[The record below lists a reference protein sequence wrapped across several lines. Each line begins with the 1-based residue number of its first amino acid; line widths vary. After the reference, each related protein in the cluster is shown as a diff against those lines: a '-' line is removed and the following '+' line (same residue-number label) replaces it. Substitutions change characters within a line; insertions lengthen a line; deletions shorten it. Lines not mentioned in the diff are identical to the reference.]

1 MADLPVFLR
10 IENRPC
16 LVVGGGNKAAA
27 TIEKLI
33 QTNAQITVVSPT
45 LNATLQQKVKRGLL
59 RHQSDCFNP
68 QFLDGHALVV
78 AATDNPLSNRWIA
91 EHAIRRNVPVS
102 VITNPHLG
110 NIVLADN
117 APVFAPPS
125 SRTGGGF
132 ESQNRDSV

>member
-27 TIEKLI
+27 TIERLM
-33 QTNAQITVVSPT
+33 QTNAQITIVSPT
-45 LNATLQQKVKRGLL
+45 LNATLQQKVMRGLL

-78 AATDNPLSNRWIA
+78 AATDNPLSNRWVA

-102 VITNPHLG
+102 VISDPHLG
-110 NIVLADN
+110 NVVLADK
-117 APVFAPPS
+117 APVFTQPP
-125 SRTGGGF
+125 
-132 ESQNRDSV
+132 NRIGVGSEA